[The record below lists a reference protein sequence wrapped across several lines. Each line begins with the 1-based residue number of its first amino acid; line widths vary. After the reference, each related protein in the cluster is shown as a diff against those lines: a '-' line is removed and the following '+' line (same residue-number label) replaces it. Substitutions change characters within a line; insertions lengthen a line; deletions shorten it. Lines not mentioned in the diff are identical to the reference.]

1 MAHSTV
7 GEAEF
12 LEKTTALFLEQGFA
26 GTSLSQIAAA
36 TGLEKA
42 SLYYRY
48 PGGKDEIAMAVAGG
62 VGAWLMERVV
72 QPLAEDGIPEK
83 QVREVAKQ
91 LRSLYGDGT
100 KWCALEALSL
110 KGGSE
115 ELAAGLKAALMAWI
129 GAFAGVGRRS
139 GMTTAVARQRAEA
152 AIAQI
157 EGSLVLARVLGDPKP
172 FQRAIDALP
181 GLLTKA

>member
-62 VGAWLMERVV
+62 VGAWLTEFVV
-72 QPLAEDGIPEK
+72 RPLAEDGMPEK

-110 KGGSE
+110 KGGSQD
-115 ELAAGLKAALMAWI
+115 LAAALKGALTAWL
-129 GAFAGVGRRS
+129 GAFAGVARRS
-139 GMTTAVARQRAEA
+139 GMTAAVARRRAETS
-152 AIAQI
+152 IGQI
-157 EGSLVLARVLGDPKP
+157 EGSLVMARVLGDAKP

-181 GLLTKA
+181 GLLTKP